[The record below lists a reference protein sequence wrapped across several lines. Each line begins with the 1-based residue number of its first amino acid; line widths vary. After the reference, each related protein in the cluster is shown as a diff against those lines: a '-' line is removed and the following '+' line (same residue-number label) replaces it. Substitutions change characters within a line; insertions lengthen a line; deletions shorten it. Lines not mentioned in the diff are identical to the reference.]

1 MERDTEIVVC
11 VCEGMQCVVYVCCG
25 PTSSHSGGRTHAR
38 FTLTVPDPDA
48 LSELVLLSGKDL
60 SGDRLNL

>member
-1 MERDTEIVVC
+1 MLC
-11 VCEGMQCVVYVCCG
+11 
-25 PTSSHSGGRTHAR
+25 TSAVDPHPHTQVAGHAR